1 MSALFTLVASVLLA
15 ADGPTGG
22 TTEDPTGVRNL
33 NLEQLLATPVTTVK
47 RKEDSLTHS
56 AGAVYVIT
64 QQELRR
70 FGVTSIPEA
79 LRLVPGM
86 DVARVGLTSWAVSA
100 RGYNAAFAN
109 KLLVM
114 IDGRTVYT
122 PVFGAVHWDS
132 QDALIDD
139 IDRIEVMRGPGAVMW
154 GANAVNGVV
163 NIITKTSQRTQGT
176 QVTVGS
182 GTQDQA
188 LTRFRHGGAAGRRG
202 FYRVY
207 AQHTLRTG
215 DQSDGTDMG
224 TARWSF
230 LQGGF
235 RGDWTPTGTDTITVQ
250 GDSYRSGF
258 RIANQTP
265 MLTPPYSQL
274 RLDRGVAAGANALA
288 RWEHT
293 HGDGASTTVQSYF
306 DVYGRDSD
314 LLSYV
319 VQTVD
324 FDVQHRRHLF
334 DRHELVVGVGGRGV
348 WDQTTLT
355 EGISFAD
362 PRRQY
367 GLFHATLQDEWTLK
381 PNRLAITGGVRLE
394 RNSFTGWSLQP
405 TARLLYTPTRKHTF
419 WGAISHAVRTP
430 SRGEL
435 GFQADVSATAGPGL
449 PILARTTGTPDLRNE
464 LGNTVEGG
472 VRWQWNQRLIV
483 DSTVYYSWTDGAAQ
497 LVIGTPSL
505 RRSPLGDYLL
515 APAYYVNGLKVDTA
529 GWETAVRF
537 EATREWHLAG
547 AYTLFDL
554 HYHSEF
560 RPAGLQPDPLALSHN
575 SPPHQF
581 SIRSEW
587 NPRRRWE
594 LDAAYF
600 WNAGLMPANPATAR
614 RQRLDARLG
623 WLISESA
630 ELSVGVQNLLNPHRI
645 EIFNHVGP
653 ASVVFGRQ
661 AYVRLG
667 FRF

>member
-1 MSALFTLVASVLLA
+1 MSALFTLVAGVLLA
-15 ADGPTGG
+15 TDGPAGNLA
-22 TTEDPTGVRNL
+22 EDPTDVRNL

-47 RKEDSLTHS
+47 RKEDSLTRT

-100 RGYNAAFAN
+100 RGFNGTFAN

-114 IDGRTVYT
+114 IDGRTVYS
-122 PVFGAVHWDS
+122 PIFGGVHWDS

-163 NIITKTSQRTQGT
+163 NIITKAAQRTQGT
-176 QVTVGS
+176 QVTLGS

-202 FYRVY
+202 FYRFY
-207 AQHTLRTG
+207 AQHTLRSG
-215 DQSDGTDMG
+215 DRNDQGALG

-235 RGDWTPTGTDTITVQ
+235 RGDWTPTGADNITVQ

-258 RIANQTP
+258 RIANPLPTIE
-265 MLTPPYSQL
+265 PPYSRA
-274 RLDRGVAAGANALA
+274 RLDRGVAAGANALT

-293 HGDGASTTVQSYF
+293 HRSGAVTTVRSYF
-306 DVYGRDSD
+306 DLYDRDSA

-319 VQTVD
+319 TRTLD
-324 FDVQHRRHLF
+324 FDVQHQRPLF
-334 DRHELVVGVGGRGV
+334 DRHALVIGVGARGI
-348 WDQTTLT
+348 WDQNTLT
-355 EGISFAD
+355 EGIKFAD
-362 PRRQY
+362 PGKQY
-367 GLFHATLQDEWTLK
+367 GLFHVTLQDEFTLK
-381 PNRLAITGGVRLE
+381 PDRVAITGGIRLE
-394 RNSFTGWSLQP
+394 RNSFTGWSVQP
-405 TARLLYTPTRKHTF
+405 TARLLYTPTARHTF
-419 WGAISHAVRTP
+419 WAAISRAVRTP

-435 GFQADVSATAGPGL
+435 GFQTDVTVAPAPGL
-449 PILARTTGTPDLRNE
+449 PVLVRTSGSAGLRNE
-464 LGNTVEGG
+464 LSNTVEGG
-472 VRWQWNQRLIV
+472 VRWQWNKRLMV
-483 DSTVYYSWTDGAAQ
+483 DSTLYYSWTDHAAQ
-497 LVIGTPSL
+497 LMISTPTL
-505 RRSPLGDYLL
+505 RRSSVGDYLL
-515 APAYYVNGLKVDTA
+515 APAYYKNGPRVDSA
-529 GWETAVRF
+529 GFETAIRYEVDR
-537 EATREWHLAG
+537 RWHLAG
-547 AYTLFDL
+547 AYTFLDL
-554 HYHSEF
+554 HYHSKVS
-560 RPAGLQPDPLALSHN
+560 PVQPGLDPLSLAHN
-575 SPPHQF
+575 APPHQF

-594 LDAAYF
+594 LDTAYF
-600 WNAGLMPANPATAR
+600 WYAGLIPASLSNAR
-614 RQRLDARLG
+614 RQRLDARVG

-630 ELSVGVQNLLNPHRI
+630 DLSMGVQNLLNPHRV
-645 EIFNHVGP
+645 EISNYVGP
-653 ASVVFGRQ
+653 VSAIISYQ
-661 AYVRLG
+661 AYLRLG